1 MSNFKSELIPEVV
14 AVQPLQTLASIAAQ
28 AADFII
34 GWRNQQPVTRGDF
47 MDAVQQ
53 WHATLQPLV
62 GKNFALYLEDSLDF
76 GAALF
81 AAWHAGKTIWLS
93 ADTLDASMLALQ
105 KNVDGFI
112 GEFPPRYQPV
122 QRSAQ
127 VAAMHNA
134 AIHLSI
140 VLDPDW
146 TGLVVHTSGT
156 TGAAQAIPK
165 KLSQLASEVAML
177 EHQFGARI
185 ASAEIVATVS
195 HQHIYGLLFKVLWP
209 LASHRQVHALSQ
221 PFPEQLAHLLTTRYC
236 ALIASPAH
244 LKRLPAHL
252 QWNQKNVAAVFSSGG
267 ALVVEVAYATTCL
280 LGQAPIEILGSS
292 ETGGI
297 AWRQRTDGSD
307 AAWQALPN
315 VAWRVSEDGLL
326 EVSSAHLPDSQ
337 WWTTSDCV
345 AAVEQQRFVLQGRR
359 DRIVKIEE
367 KRVSLATVEQTLL
380 ASPLVQDVRTIVV
393 DQSPGK
399 EIEHELEPA
408 QTQFLRH
415 YLVAV
420 IVLSP
425 AGNTLLQQLGKFE
438 FNKQLKRCLQ
448 SAVEPIA
455 LPRKWRYV
463 AQLPIDSQGKTTQAL
478 LLALVAA
485 APELDAEFEVEQK
498 SAAAT
503 ELLSAVQL
511 KVLSQDPLNL
521 ELELTWPG
529 SSLCFAGHF
538 ADFPVLPG
546 VMQVNNAIAI
556 GRQFFAL
563 PAHFHAMHALK
574 FQHVILP
581 NQTVILRLQFVPAK
595 RSLHFS
601 YASAHQ
607 HHSSGRLLFND

>member
-1 MSNFKSELIPEVV
+1 MSNDKSELITDDL
-14 AVQPLQTLASIAAQ
+14 AVQPLQTLASISAQ
-28 AADFII
+28 TADFIV
-34 GWRNQQPVTRGDF
+34 GWRNQQPVTRVDF

-53 WHATLQPLV
+53 WYARLQPLA

-81 AAWHAGKTIWLS
+81 AAWHAGKTIWLT
-93 ADTLDASMLALQ
+93 ADTLDASILALQ

-112 GEFPPRYQPV
+112 GEFPLQCQPV
-122 QRSAQ
+122 QRHAH
-127 VAAMHNA
+127 VD
-134 AIHLSI
+134 AINNTAINLAI
-140 VLDPDW
+140 ALDPEW
-146 TGLVVHTSGT
+146 PGLVVHTSGT

-177 EHQFGARI
+177 EQQFGARI
-185 ASAEIVATVS
+185 AGAEIVATVS

-221 PFPEQLAHLLTTRYC
+221 PFPEQLAHLLTHRYC

-267 ALVVEVAYATTCL
+267 ALVVEVAYATSGL
-280 LGQAPIEILGSS
+280 LGQAPVEILGSS

-307 AAWQALPN
+307 AGWQVLPN

-367 KRVSLATVEQTLL
+367 KRVSLATVEQALL
-380 ASPLVQDVRTIVV
+380 NSPLVQDVRMIVV
-393 DQSPGK
+393 DSSPGK
-399 EIEHELEPA
+399 EIEPA

-415 YLVAV
+415 YLAAV

-438 FNKQLKRCLQ
+438 FNKQLKRCLHTV
-448 SAVEPIA
+448 VEPIA

-485 APELDAEFEVEQK
+485 APELDAELEPVD
-498 SAAAT
+498 AT
-503 ELLSAVQL
+503 EVLSAVQL
-511 KVLSQDPLNL
+511 KVLSQDALNL

-581 NQTVILRLQFVPAK
+581 NQTVILTLQFVPAK

-601 YASAHQ
+601 YASAQQ